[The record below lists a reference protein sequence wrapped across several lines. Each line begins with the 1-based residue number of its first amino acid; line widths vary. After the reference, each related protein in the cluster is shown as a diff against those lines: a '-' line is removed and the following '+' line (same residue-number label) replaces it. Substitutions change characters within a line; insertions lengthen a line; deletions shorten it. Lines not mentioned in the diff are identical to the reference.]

1 MAITWRSIN
10 QPVTAGVG
18 LLMNGAQQGLN
29 NGFNALQNVLDQR
42 NKTEAANW
50 QQQKSN
56 NTSDYL
62 NQVQALNTPEALAD
76 PTAQANLAALRQQFG
91 YQVDANA
98 IRGADEKRAT
108 DLQVQASNNAKF
120 SDMNLE
126 RDQRPL
132 VEQFY
137 GLKNAGD
144 FKGAQA
150 LLDANPFL
158 KEGELAD
165 SLKTGEYRQSGE
177 QRAIAADGRAA
188 QSNAL
193 NMQVGRANL
202 NWTNEQRAQLKD
214 TQSRAK
220 AGDALLGQTISQ
232 FNASRGEAAQKTN
245 ALAESFGVKIVD
257 GVPDLTDV
265 PPEVQEKL
273 GAAAKEQGLDLIE
286 SPTAARKRL
295 EADLRANQF
304 PESEIA
310 GHLKTFENAITTT
323 NGLSAGDQA
332 DVDAQ
337 KAALKTAVDLGI
349 EKQTKDFATKTRKN
363 IFLQGVEDPNLTT
376 EDVAKG
382 LKGNEFDPMFFEG
395 WNRDQ
400 VIDST
405 TNIMTKGIE
414 VDGKHYDVP
423 PPLLKAAMAMG
434 ANDWFDPRQGIE
446 DSLKSF
452 IRSNPEAYAD
462 SIGALDEH
470 KKELRN
476 INEAGIKR
484 AARID
489 AQTRAANNIP
499 YDVSKFTKTLLKERN

>member
-1 MAITWRSIN
+1 MAITWRTMNNPSN
-10 QPVTAGVG
+10 AGVG
-18 LLMNGAQQGLN
+18 LLLNGAAQSLN
-29 NGFNALQNVLDQR
+29 GGFNALQNVLEQR
-42 NKTEAANW
+42 NKTDTANW
-50 QQQKSN
+50 AQQKSN

-62 NQVQALNTPEALAD
+62 NQVQEIGSPEQAAD
-76 PTAQANLAALRQQFG
+76 PTVQANLAALRQQFG

-98 IRGADEKRAT
+98 IRGAEEKRAT

-144 FKGAQA
+144 FKGAQS
-150 LLDANPFL
+150 LLDANGFL
-158 KEGELAD
+158 NEGALSD
-165 SLKTGEYRQSGE
+165 SLKSG
-177 QRAIAADGRAA
+177 QYKAADETRAVAQDGRSAA
-188 QSNAL
+188 AFSL
-193 NMQVGRANL
+193 NQQVGRANL
-202 NWTNEQRAQLKD
+202 NWTNDQRAQLKD

-220 AGDALLGQTISQ
+220 AGDSLLGGVISN
-232 FNASRGEAAQKTN
+232 FNATRGDAAVKTN
-245 ALAESFGVKIVD
+245 ALAESLGVKIVD
-257 GVPDLTDV
+257 GVPDLTGVPEDV
-265 PPEVQEKL
+265 QIKL
-273 GAAAKEQGLDLIE
+273 AEGVKAQGLDLIE

-295 EADLRANQF
+295 EADLRANNF
-304 PESEIA
+304 PEAEIA
-310 GHLKTFENAITTT
+310 GHLKTFENAINTT
-323 NGLSAGDQA
+323 NGLSAQDQA
-332 DVDAQ
+332 EVDTA
-337 KAALKTAVDLGI
+337 KTSLATAVTLGT
-349 EKQTKDFATKTRKN
+349 EKENKDFATRTRKN

-382 LKGNEFDPMFFEG
+382 LKGNEFDPVFFEG

-400 VIDST
+400 VIEST

-414 VDGKHYDVP
+414 VDGTHYDVP
-423 PPLLKAAMAMG
+423 PPMLKAAMAMG

-446 DSLKSF
+446 DSLKAF

-462 SIGALDEH
+462 SIGALDAH
-470 KKELRN
+470 KKELRS

-489 AQTRAANNIP
+489 AETRAKNNIP